1 MEISLFRPCQFELT
15 QEAIGEFERD
25 TVEAPRDCGI
35 NALQLLKIITQE
47 TADVC
52 RLLVGRGMQH
62 QYNSRG
68 ISKEDIINILTLI
81 VPERDAYGTP
91 RRDAFFINNSMD
103 INRNRNW
110 TWDHYMTNYNDLLA
124 AATTNLRPGY
134 SFLLG
139 VGPHG
144 NFGIGAIKHY
154 VIISNDNGNIMYV
167 DPQAEQRPVLL
178 QDFEQ
183 RTHYFTQWDSQWNY
197 PPTIY
202 IFGIRV
208 ITVEMNVFYRRNS
221 LKTTEEN
228 IAKRGEY
235 ETTTFLLD
243 RYRNLSHIYINN
255 GHPVQNSP
263 LNPAAAAAA
272 AAAAPGP
279 AAAAA
284 AAAPGPAAAAPG
296 PAAPGPAAAAAAP
309 GPAMLTNVLSP
320 RAN

>member
-52 RLLVGRGMQH
+52 RLLVGRSMQH

-81 VPERDAYGTP
+81 VPERDTYGTP

-144 NFGIGAIKHY
+144 DFGIGAIKHY

-183 RTHYFTQWDSQWNY
+183 RTHYFTQWDAQWNSTNVY

-208 ITVEMNVFYRRNS
+208 ITVEMNVFYRQNS

-255 GHPVQNSP
+255 GQPVQNSP
-263 LNPAAAAAA
+263 LI
-272 AAAAPGP
+272 
-279 AAAAA
+279 
-284 AAAPGPAAAAPG
+284 PAAAAPG
-296 PAAPGPAAAAAAP
+296 PAAAAAP